1 MQTSLARR
9 QRHRRT
15 IHRRPAA
22 SGGSHVVRR
31 ILIAIPIVV
40 ITLAFLAGFVG
51 VVFAVGVYN
60 QYATGLPAPE
70 AILSDLDFE
79 QPSIVYDRT
88 GEVELAR
95 LGSLRREVIAFDQIP
110 DEMLDATTAIE
121 DQEFWTNPGFD
132 PIGIMSALHAR
143 ERTACAPRR
152 SRARR
157 RSQIRCRRA
166 PDAARARGS
175 RRITSS
181 LASGAV
187 AQDAVTGADF
197 PVRLAA
203 AGAVS
208 QKTSEVT

>member
-22 SGGSHVVRR
+22 SGGSKTVRR

-60 QYATGLPAPE
+60 QYATGLPDPE
-70 AILSDLDFE
+70 EILADLDFE

-95 LGSLRREVIAFDQIP
+95 LGSP
-110 DEMLDATTAIE
+110 K
-121 DQEFWTNPGFD
+121 PG
-132 PIGIMSALHAR
+132 
-143 ERTACAPRR
+143 CAMN
-152 SRARR
+152 
-157 RSQIRCRRA
+157 
-166 PDAARARGS
+166 RGEQ
-175 RRITSS
+175 RPGRQ
-181 LASGAV
+181 L
-187 AQDAVTGADF
+187 
-197 PVRLAA
+197 
-203 AGAVS
+203 
-208 QKTSEVT
+208 